1 MPRII
6 KTAPGDCMHII
17 GMLSAPTSLI
27 RYVCINCGVYW
38 IAARIAEVT
47 PSTVPQLCITE
58 GSPVGGED

>member
-1 MPRII
+1 
-6 KTAPGDCMHII
+6 MHII

-58 GSPVGGED
+58 GSSVGGED